1 MDKAA
6 AIRKPAVAGTFYPAD
21 SKRLKEEIESYL
33 ERVTVDRSDKDIVAL
48 IAPHAGY
55 MYSGPVAAYAYRQ
68 VQGKDYD
75 TVVVISPAHREY
87 FDFSSVFSGQGYET
101 PLGLVPVD
109 EESVSALDKHPES
122 SVRASGEGH
131 IYSSE
136 HALEVHLPFLQV
148 VLGSFRLVPV
158 VMGSQSRDC
167 CLALGKALAEVLAGK
182 NALIVASSD
191 LSHFH
196 THEKA
201 QSLDMGVVERI
212 DGFDPDGLLSDI
224 ARHKSEACGAGPMAA
239 AMYAARDLGATV
251 AENIHYATSGET
263 SGDFSQVVG
272 YTAGIFCK

>member
-109 EESVSALDKHPES
+109 EARCAP
-122 SVRASGEGH
+122 
-131 IYSSE
+131 
-136 HALEVHLPFLQV
+136 
-148 VLGSFRLVPV
+148 
-158 VMGSQSRDC
+158 
-167 CLALGKALAEVLAGK
+167 AE
-182 NALIVASSD
+182 
-191 LSHFH
+191 
-196 THEKA
+196 
-201 QSLDMGVVERI
+201 R
-212 DGFDPDGLLSDI
+212 
-224 ARHKSEACGAGPMAA
+224 
-239 AMYAARDLGATV
+239 
-251 AENIHYATSGET
+251 
-263 SGDFSQVVG
+263 
-272 YTAGIFCK
+272 GIFTVQSMPSRYTCRFFRWYWARSGSCQW